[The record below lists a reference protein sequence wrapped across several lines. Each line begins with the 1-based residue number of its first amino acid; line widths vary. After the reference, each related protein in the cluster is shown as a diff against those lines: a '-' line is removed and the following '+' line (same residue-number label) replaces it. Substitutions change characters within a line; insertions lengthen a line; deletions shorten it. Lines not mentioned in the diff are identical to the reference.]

1 MNIEVGFRIF
11 PAGVLKVRDSW
22 WRHCEMSV
30 IMSCIWLNQFILN
43 PKVQIAVEQGRV
55 EVFFQSSH
63 VMHLPLR
70 TLFGL

>member
-1 MNIEVGFRIF
+1 
-11 PAGVLKVRDSW
+11 
-22 WRHCEMSV
+22 MSV

-43 PKVQIAVEQGRV
+43 PKVQIAAEQGRV